1 MHPLAMLI
9 GIVMGS
15 AVSITVALTLTLFV
29 FMLLPE
35 YAGRIGEEFPPLLR
49 ALGGSA
55 FLAAL
60 AGAAFW
66 GELRAKPW
74 RRPVQVLLFGLIAAV
89 IWWYWPEG
97 KGPPA

>member
-1 MHPLAMLI
+1 MHPLAMLL

-15 AVSITVALTLTLFV
+15 AVSITVALALTLVV

-35 YAGRIGEEFPPLLR
+35 HSDRIGEEFPPLLG
-49 ALGGSA
+49 ALGGAA
-55 FLAAL
+55 FIAVL
-60 AGAAFW
+60 AGAAFI

-74 RRPVQVLLFGLIAAV
+74 RRPVQALLFTLIAGV

-97 KGPPA
+97 KP